1 MTRRERLMATLAGL
15 PVDRPAVSFY
25 ELNALDQD
33 PGDEDPYNIYS
44 HPSWKALLDLTREKT
59 DHIVM
64 RKLPFENPLPKN
76 IQNSEHIDDNNSLH
90 TTQTLNTN
98 KHTFNCRTQRDLNID
113 TIWHLEHWLKH
124 VQDLQA

>member
-33 PGDEDPYNIYS
+33 PGDSAPYNIYS

-59 DHIVM
+59 DRIVM
-64 RKLPFENPLPKN
+64 RGALPVLIPTPCVHQAGTLLWEPDGTPPHNDKLTGFSN
-76 IQNSEHIDDNNSLH
+76 
-90 TTQTLNTN
+90 
-98 KHTFNCRTQRDLNID
+98 
-113 TIWHLEHWLKH
+113 
-124 VQDLQA
+124 A